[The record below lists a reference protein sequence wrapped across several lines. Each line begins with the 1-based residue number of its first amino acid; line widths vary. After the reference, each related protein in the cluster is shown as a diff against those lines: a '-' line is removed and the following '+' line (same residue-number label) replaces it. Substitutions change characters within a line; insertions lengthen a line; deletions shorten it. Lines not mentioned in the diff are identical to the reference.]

1 MITVAL
7 RQKQRPMLID
17 CPTCARSYHVS
28 PAQIEGGRTVICP
41 RCDAHWRVGG
51 EAPRQSFG
59 EMPRLAFGEMPRL
72 APDRVFGDL
81 PPLFDR
87 KQPVERRPRRVPRGL
102 TLGIASLALVSLT
115 IGARARIVQ
124 LVPRTAALYGAAGL
138 PVNLRGL
145 AFRDVRSSRVDPS
158 AADIV
163 VSGEIRNVAHAR
175 VRIPRLTFVV
185 RDAGGAE
192 IARWSETAPARLL
205 AAGRTLSFASTPH
218 AVPPSSRAV
227 LVEFE
232 SGDTA

>member
-1 MITVAL
+1 
-7 RQKQRPMLID
+7 MLID

-28 PAQIEGGRTVICP
+28 PAEIEGGRTVICP
-41 RCDAHWRVGG
+41 RCDARWHVAG
-51 EAPRQSFG
+51 ETTPRLSFG
-59 EMPRLAFGEMPRL
+59 GLPPLG

-81 PPLFDR
+81 PPAFN
-87 KQPVERRPRRVPRGL
+87 PAPPAERRRRRVPRGV

-115 IGARARIVQ
+115 IGARAKIVQ

-145 AFRDVRSSRVDPS
+145 AFRDVHSKRVNPS

-163 VSGEIRNVAHAR
+163 VVGEIRNVAHAR

-185 RDAGGAE
+185 RDAAGAE
-192 IARWSETAPARLL
+192 VARWSETAPARLL
-205 AAGRTLSFASTPH
+205 QAGRSLPFASTPH
-218 AVPPSSRAV
+218 AVPPSSSAV

-232 SGDTA
+232 SGDA

>member
-1 MITVAL
+1 
-7 RQKQRPMLID
+7 MLID

-41 RCDAHWRVGG
+41 RCDARWHVGG
-51 EAPRQSFG
+51 EPPRLGFG
-59 EMPRLAFGEMPRL
+59 EMPRLA
-72 APDRVFGDL
+72 APDRIFGEVPPTRDL
-81 PPLFDR
+81 PSA
-87 KQPVERRPRRVPRGL
+87 KAERRHRRVPRGV
-102 TLGIASLALVSLT
+102 TLGLASLALVSLT

-145 AFRDVRSSRVDPS
+145 AFRGVHSQRLEPS
-158 AADIV
+158 AADVV
-163 VSGEIRNVAHAR
+163 VSGDIRNVTHGR

-185 RDAGGAE
+185 RDRDGNE

-218 AVPPSSRAV
+218 AVPPESRAV

-232 SGDTA
+232 SDAA